1 MGQDGET
8 VQGQQI
14 DRRATVMTNA
24 MSLIHKGPFLGKI
37 GIRQMCSVLCYVCFL
52 MASQSFSLQVLVIL
66 NTSCDVGARKSHRHV
81 GHGVAPD
88 PIWSISTDECSV
100 VGACGHIGA
109 NNRGQGGRATGEP
122 LDKVTHH
129 PAGSWGT
136 TSPRSIIQRR
146 PGGNREIKAS

>member
-1 MGQDGET
+1 MAHEQNSPGK
-8 VQGQQI
+8 
-14 DRRATVMTNA
+14 DRITMLLCVSN
-24 MSLIHKGPFLGKI
+24 
-37 GIRQMCSVLCYVCFL
+37 VLCYQVLTLMSCFP
-52 MASQSFSLQVLVIL
+52 MASQSFSLQMLVIL

-88 PIWSISTDECSV
+88 PIWSISTDACSV

-109 NNRGQGGRATGEP
+109 NNRDQGGRATGEP
-122 LDKVTHH
+122 LDKVTPH

-146 PGGNREIKAS
+146 PGGNKEIKAS